1 MVAPWPVIV
10 QPFRRTIGR
19 SGNGARSVGAAD
31 DLGREMVD
39 RHNGR
44 YTALLSAGRQRCI
57 SAHSHSLPF
66 ACLTSPHFLIGTVPR
81 ARYRATLR
89 RSEEHTSALQSL
101 MRISYAVFCLKK
113 KNHKH
118 NNHYYRD

>member
-1 MVAPWPVIV
+1 MVAPEPVIV

-19 SGNGARSVGAAD
+19 AGNGARSVGAAD

-44 YTALLSAGRQRCI
+44 YTPLLSAGRQRCI

-66 ACLTSPHFLIGTVPR
+66 ARLTSPHFLIGTVPR
-81 ARYRATLR
+81 APYRAPLPLHSWARGRKDATGARL
-89 RSEEHTSALQSL
+89 
-101 MRISYAVFCLKK
+101 CLGTAGAEPK
-113 KNHKH
+113 
-118 NNHYYRD
+118 

>member
-1 MVAPWPVIV
+1 MDDAGLGWEIMCAPEPVIV

-19 SGNGARSVGAAD
+19 AGNGARSVGAAD

-89 RSEEHTSALQSL
+89 LHSWAAGKMGRGSCRARVCQEG
-101 MRISYAVFCLKK
+101 
-113 KNHKH
+113 
-118 NNHYYRD
+118 

>member
-19 SGNGARSVGAAD
+19 AGNGARSVGEAD

-57 SAHSHSLPF
+57 SAHYHSLPF
-66 ACLTSPHFLIGTVPR
+66 ARTEERRVGKECVSKCGWRGSPSHYT
-81 ARYRATLR
+81 
-89 RSEEHTSALQSL
+89 
-101 MRISYAVFCLKK
+101 
-113 KNHKH
+113 KH
-118 NNHYYRD
+118 INNIRKCVAA

>member
-19 SGNGARSVGAAD
+19 AGNGARSVGAAD

-39 RHNGR
+39 RTNGR

-57 SAHSHSLPF
+57 SAHPHYLPF
-66 ACLTSPHFLIGTVPR
+66 ACLLSWHFWVGTVPR
-81 ARYRATLR
+81 AAVRAKLR
-89 RSEEHTSALQSL
+89 PHLWPRG
-101 MRISYAVFCLKK
+101 RVVG
-113 KNHKH
+113 
-118 NNHYYRD
+118 RRPGR